1 MKDKYTI
8 KLRCATCGCED
19 HFEFNEDRSYVKCTF
34 CNREYIGAIEE
45 LQELNE
51 TQLEKVQEEI
61 KQDAISHIK
70 NELKKAFKGN
80 KFIKF
85 SK

>member
-8 KLRCATCGCED
+8 KLRCATCGCDD

-34 CNREYIGAIEE
+34 CNREYIGGIEE

-51 TQLEKVQEEI
+51 TQFEKVREEI
-61 KQDAISHIK
+61 KQDAISHIQ

>member
-1 MKDKYTI
+1 MKEKFII
-8 KLRCATCGCED
+8 KLRCATCGCDD

-34 CNREYIGAIEE
+34 CNREYIGGIEE

-51 TQLEKVQEEI
+51 TQLEKVREEI
-61 KQDAISHIK
+61 KQDSISHIH
-70 NELKKAFKGN
+70 NELQDAFKGN